1 MSGEDILSVIF
12 LALICIVI
20 AGIIRSYTPDN
31 MRIPTFALL
40 AVSLWVGYDYITL
53 QRNKLESQCSKKKKE
68 PTDDEKIHSLLTEL
82 SKDDGSNEPEDLHKD
97 QQAKEL
103 PPPKQQH
110 KNEFDIAL
118 YGLDS
123 DIKTLHG
130 NMGSSGDTKL
140 ANRMKYMSLQSRLS
154 QEIRSRHNAEKL
166 RPYFQEEL
174 DDNENRDW
182 WVAESDFLDEY
193 M

>member
-40 AVSLWVGYDYITL
+40 AVCLWVGYDYITL
-53 QRNKLESQCSKKKKE
+53 QRSKLESQCRKHTRA
-68 PTDDEKIHSLLTEL
+68 PTDDEKIHSLISEL
-82 SKDDGSNEPEDLHKD
+82 SKNEGELEDEEP
-97 QQAKEL
+97 QESETKEL
-103 PPPKQQH
+103 PPKQQH

-123 DIKTLHG
+123 DIQTLHG
-130 NMGSSGDTKL
+130 DMGSSGDTKL
-140 ANRMKYMSLQSRLS
+140 ANRMKYMSLQSRLA
-154 QEIRSRHNAEKL
+154 QEIRSRHNVEKL

-174 DDNENRDW
+174 DANESREW
-182 WVAESDFLDEY
+182 WIAESDFLDEF